1 MSHSSSIRRLVDRG
15 RKAGLNA
22 RELYQALAGRQPTPG
37 DQPIGQSDNNGYV
50 AQVQAN
56 GQRIYVQAPTK

>member
-1 MSHSSSIRRLVDRG
+1 MSNSSYRRMLDRG

-22 RELYQALAGRQPTPG
+22 YELYQALGAKQPALG
-37 DQPIGQSDNNGYV
+37 DAPIGKPDSNGFI

-56 GQRIYVQAPTK
+56 GQRTYEKPKNS